1 MNLTSAFKF
10 FNSTHRIFIKAR
22 GNKVFGFI
30 KVGLKKTM
38 IKDERGYFM
47 EFCPIHVNDFYVHES
62 VQHLNHGRVNITILI
77 YLINFYIE
85 FI

>member
-1 MNLTSAFKF
+1 
-10 FNSTHRIFIKAR
+10 
-22 GNKVFGFI
+22 
-30 KVGLKKTM
+30 M

-85 FI
+85 FIW